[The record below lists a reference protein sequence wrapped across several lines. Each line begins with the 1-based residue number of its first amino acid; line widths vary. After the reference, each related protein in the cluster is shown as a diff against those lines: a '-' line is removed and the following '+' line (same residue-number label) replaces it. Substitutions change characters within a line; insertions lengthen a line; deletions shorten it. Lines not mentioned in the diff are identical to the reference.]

1 MVLFD
6 NKRSN
11 NVLLDP
17 FNKDTWSDIEKLYF
31 ERVDNFFVRKV
42 GDQFTNGNA
51 AHAVYL
57 ITKFFREAT
66 NEVRIFSGSLTK
78 RASNGVQ
85 IYENPN
91 LIDAAGDFLR
101 KGGKLRIVVQNK
113 IDGGMEKHPLV
124 KDFLNKDGY
133 RLVQASEGAISFLKE
148 QKFLHHM
155 MVMDE
160 DAWRL
165 ETRTHLDGD
174 GSLRSVE
181 AIVSAFDKE
190 SAKSLKTLFDTVL
203 LGDGKALTPA

>member
-11 NVLLDP
+11 DMLLDP
-17 FNKDTWSDIEKLYF
+17 FNENTWSDIEKLYF
-31 ERVDNFFVRKV
+31 VRVDKFFARKV

-57 ITKFFREAT
+57 ITKFFEEAA
-66 NEVRIFSGSLTK
+66 NEVRIFSGSLTR

-91 LIDAAGDFLR
+91 LIGAVEDFLR
-101 KGGKLRIVVQNK
+101 RGGELRIVVQNE
-113 IDGGMEKHPLV
+113 IDGGMYEHPLV
-124 KDFLNKDGY
+124 KDFLNKDRY
-133 RLVQASEGAISFLKE
+133 RLVRASERAISFLKE

-165 ETRTHLDGD
+165 ETRTRLDGD

-181 AIVSAFDKE
+181 AIVSAFDKK
-190 SAKSLKTLFDTVL
+190 SANSLKTLFDTVL
-203 LGDGKALTPA
+203 LRDGKALTPA